1 MTTPEKRELL
11 RIAILRV
18 LEANTGGFGLG
29 VTALIHMLGAYGTVS
44 TPEEVQ
50 CGVYYLV
57 GKGFVM
63 PVNKPISPENQCWKI
78 TAEGMDFV
86 AAH

>member
-18 LEANTGGFGLG
+18 LEANTSRFGLG
-29 VTALIHMLGAYGTVS
+29 ITALIHMLGAYGTVGA
-44 TPEEVQ
+44 PDDVRFE
-50 CGVYYLV
+50 VYYLHD
-57 GKGFVM
+57 KGFLT
-63 PVNKPISPENQCWKI
+63 PVDKAISPENQCWRI
-78 TAEGMDFV
+78 TAEGRDWV